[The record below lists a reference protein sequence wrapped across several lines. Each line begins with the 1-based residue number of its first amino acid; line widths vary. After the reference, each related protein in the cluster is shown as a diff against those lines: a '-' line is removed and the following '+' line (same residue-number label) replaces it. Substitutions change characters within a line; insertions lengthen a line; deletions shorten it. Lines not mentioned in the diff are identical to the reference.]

1 MSVAKMV
8 KANIIT
14 QLIMMVVAAVV
25 FFVVGLVATRN
36 ETKNKVSG
44 KFTKNGFQLD
54 SMQKV
59 YDQYLNKEMQY
70 GKPGE

>member
-36 ETKNKVSG
+36 KTKVKEFNN
-44 KFTKNGFQLD
+44 FTKDGFH
-54 SMQKV
+54 SEEMQNI
-59 YDQYLNKEMQY
+59 YDRYLNKEMQY

>member
-14 QLIMMVVAAVV
+14 QLIMMVVAAVI

-36 ETKNKVSG
+36 DTKKRVSG
-44 KFTKNGFQLD
+44 KFTKNGFQSE
-54 SMQKV
+54 SMQEV
-59 YDQYLNKEMQY
+59 YDRYLNKEMQY

>member
-1 MSVAKMV
+1 MV

-14 QLIMMVVAAVV
+14 QLIMMVVAAVI

-44 KFTKNGFQLD
+44 KFTRDGFKSD

-59 YDQYLNKEMQY
+59 YDRYLNKEMQY
-70 GKPGE
+70 GKPAE

>member
-1 MSVAKMV
+1 MV

-36 ETKNKVSG
+36 EKKVSG
-44 KFTKNGFQLD
+44 KFTKSGFKLD
-54 SMQKV
+54 SMQEV
-59 YDQYLNKEMQY
+59 YDRYLNKEMQY
-70 GKPGE
+70 GKPGK